1 MTRAI
6 LLALIAPLR
15 ILAPQKEPMAS
26 TLDVDRFRENLQ
38 AEYDAIALYTRLAK
52 AEPNAEL
59 AKVYQRL
66 AETESRHAE
75 VWASKLREAG

>member
-1 MTRAI
+1 METYDKHVGRG
-6 LLALIAPLR
+6 
-15 ILAPQKEPMAS
+15 S
-26 TLDVDRFRENLQ
+26 FRENLQ

-66 AETESRHAE
+66 AETEARHAE
-75 VWASKLREAG
+75 VWAARPGFRLAAPWPLGGVNILNHFRA